1 MQIHLKII
9 GVLCMALALVH
20 IIFPKYFH
28 WKKELRSLSL
38 VNKQMM
44 EIHTIFIAVTV
55 FLMGLLCVSSATEII
70 ETSLGKKIA
79 LGLGVFWLLRLIIQ
93 FVGYSSKLWKG
104 KTFETT
110 VHVVFSIFWL
120 YVTVIFFITAL
131 GE

>member
-1 MQIHLKII
+1 
-9 GVLCMALALVH
+9 MALALVH
-20 IIFPKYFH
+20 VVFPKYFH

-44 EIHTIFIAVTV
+44 EIHTLFIAVTV
-55 FLMGLLCVSSATEII
+55 FLMGLLCVSSAEEIV

-79 LGLGVFWLLRLIIQ
+79 LGLGIFWLLRLIIQ
-93 FVGYSSKLWKG
+93 FVGYSPKLWKG

-131 GE
+131 GA